1 MEPVLFDQRPEMQR
15 PTVVMAFSGW
25 NDAGESAST
34 AADALA
40 TTWSATPFGRIDPEE
55 FFDFQATRPTV
66 RLIDGRSR
74 SISWPQH
81 IFAHARVDGRD
92 IVLLTGPEPNLR
104 WRTFSHAIIDTCKTI
119 GASRLVTLG
128 AFLADVP
135 HRHPVP
141 IVGSASDPNDA
152 AALGLSAS
160 NYEGP
165 TGIIGVTHDV
175 ATRLGLPSVSF
186 WAAVPHYLPLGENPK
201 AALALSEKLCAF
213 LDVTADMGR
222 LERTIDVWSDAVEEQ
237 IAKDDNL
244 RRYIESIE
252 SGIDED
258 GDDHATPAIELDE
271 TDADGDAIAA
281 EIEQFLQGQ
290 GEQ

>member
-1 MEPVLFDQRPEMQR
+1 MEPVLFDQRPEMER
-15 PTVVMAFSGW
+15 PVVVMAFSGW

-34 AADALA
+34 AADAL
-40 TTWSATPFGRIDPEE
+40 TNTWGALPFGRIDPEE

-66 RLIDGRSR
+66 RLVDGRSR

-81 IFAHARVDGRD
+81 TFAHARVDGRD

-104 WRTFSHAIIDTCKTI
+104 WRTFSHTIVDTCRTI
-119 GASRLVTLG
+119 GASRLITLG

-141 IVGSASDPNDA
+141 VVGSASDPHDA

-175 ATRLGLPSVSF
+175 ATRQGLPSVSF
-186 WAAVPHYLPLGENPK
+186 WAAVPHYLPLGDNPR
-201 AALALSEKLCAF
+201 AAVALAERLCAF
-213 LDVTADMGR
+213 LDITADLGR
-222 LERTIDVWSDAVEEQ
+222 LERTTEVWQQAIEDQ
-237 IAKDDNL
+237 IANDDTL
-244 RRYIESIE
+244 RRYVESVE
-252 SGIDED
+252 SGAEASAVDVDE
-258 GDDHATPAIELDE
+258 AE
-271 TDADGDAIAA
+271 ADGDAIAA

-290 GEQ
+290 GEP